1 MCCLCLLEIYM
12 TLVWEILNAIT
23 DVHHQTGLL
32 QSLYAVSADEYRG
45 GHQCIVTFGFQYG
58 WTKADG

>member
-12 TLVWEILNAIT
+12 TLILEILSVIT

-32 QSLYAVSADEYRG
+32 LVCTQVLQTKTEEETNLWAGAWTPSA
-45 GHQCIVTFGFQYG
+45 Q
-58 WTKADG
+58 